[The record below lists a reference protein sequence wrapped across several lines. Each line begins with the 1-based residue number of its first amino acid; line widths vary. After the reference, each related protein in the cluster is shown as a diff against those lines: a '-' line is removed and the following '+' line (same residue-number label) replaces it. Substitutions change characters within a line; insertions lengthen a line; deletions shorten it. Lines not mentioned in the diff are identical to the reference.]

1 MGLRFAFGGRNE
13 VFTRER
19 KLFTCSVYTI
29 MTQNVTASQKNTELF
44 AVKGTHVMECNLAS
58 VEMGDQLATLIRA
71 QAEKDYSPRFVP

>member
-1 MGLRFAFGGRNE
+1 MGANE
-13 VFTRER
+13 LFTRER

-29 MTQNVTASQKNTELF
+29 HDPKCYSQPKKNTELF